1 MSPLAGWARRH
12 PHAADGIRL
21 VLTLVL
27 LALVTFEGVVLARQP
42 SLPHATVWASGILVC
57 LSAAPWPGIPLL
69 VRARFAT
76 AVTWTATL
84 LLIFGNHPIV
94 VWGAGEAIALLV
106 LLSQVLLRAPVRT
119 AAVLGPLLGL
129 GCMAVPV
136 RDTDP
141 GRFTLLFSVL
151 AVVVGAYSL
160 LLRLQAVQGVR
171 ELRAVR
177 TAERLELARELHDL
191 VAHHVT
197 GIVVEARA
205 ARFTKVSAERAAE
218 ILGRIETAGDEA
230 LGSMR
235 RLVKILREDEGEDD
249 GEDNGPGDGTV
260 SGARSQ
266 DAGTDMGSGAATGGT
281 GMGGGA
287 GPGGGTS
294 PVAGLA
300 DIRRLT
306 ERFAVTGPPVALS
319 IEEGLEPRLPAHVA
333 ATAHRIV
340 LEALTNIRKH
350 AATATAVRI
359 GLRTVP
365 TGLEVRIAD
374 DGGRPAKL
382 SENARGGGY
391 GLAGMAERAE
401 ALGGSL
407 TAGPAPE
414 GGWLVTATLP
424 L

>member
-1 MSPLAGWARRH
+1 MSPLASWARRN
-12 PHAADGIRL
+12 PRAADWIRL
-21 VLTLVL
+21 ALSLVL

-42 SLPHATVWASGILVC
+42 SLPHAAVWASGILVC
-57 LSAAPWPGIPLL
+57 LSAAPWPALPLL
-69 VRARFAT
+69 TRAWFAA
-76 AVTWTATL
+76 AVTWAVTL
-84 LLIFGNHPIV
+84 LLIFGNHPLV
-94 VWGAGEAIALLV
+94 VWGGGEAIALLV
-106 LLSQVLLRAPVRT
+106 LLSQVLLRAPART
-119 AAVLGPLLGL
+119 AVVLGPLLGL

-136 RDTDP
+136 RDADP

-151 AVVVGAYSL
+151 AVVVAAYSL
-160 LLRLQAVQGVR
+160 LLRLQSGQRVR

-205 ARFTKVSAERAAE
+205 ARFTQVSAERAAE
-218 ILGRIETAGDEA
+218 IFGRIETAGDEA

-235 RLVKILREDEGEDD
+235 RLVKVLREND
-249 GEDNGPGDGTV
+249 T
-260 SGARSQ
+260 
-266 DAGTDMGSGAATGGT
+266 
-281 GMGGGA
+281 GA
-287 GPGGGTS
+287 GPAPGTA

-300 DIRRLT
+300 DLRGLT
-306 ERFAVTGPPVALS
+306 ERFSVTGPPVALYVQ
-319 IEEGLEPRLPAHVA
+319 EGLEDRLPGDVA

-340 LEALTNIRKH
+340 LEALTNIGKH
-350 AATATAVRI
+350 AATATAVRV

-365 TGLEVRIAD
+365 AGLEIRVAD
-374 DGGRPAKL
+374 DGGRCAKL
-382 SENARGGGY
+382 SDNARGGGY
-391 GLAGMAERAE
+391 GLVGMAERAE
-401 ALGGSL
+401 ALGGRL

>member
-1 MSPLAGWARRH
+1 MSPLASWARRH
-12 PHAADGIRL
+12 PRAAGGIRL
-21 VLTLVL
+21 LFSVLL
-27 LALVTFEGVVLARQP
+27 LALVSFEGVVLARQP
-42 SLPHATVWASGILVC
+42 SAPHAAVWASGVLVC
-57 LSAAPWPGIPLL
+57 LSAAPWPGLPLL
-69 VRARFAT
+69 ARAWFAAAT
-76 AVTWTATL
+76 TWTVTL
-84 LLIFGNHPIV
+84 LLVLGDRPTV
-94 VWGAGEAIALLV
+94 VWGAGEAVALLV
-106 LLSQVLLRAPVRT
+106 LLSQILLRARART

-136 RDTDP
+136 RDSDP

-151 AVVVGAYSL
+151 AVVVTAYSL
-160 LLRLQAVQGVR
+160 LLRLQSVQRLR

-205 ARFTKVSAERAAE
+205 ARFTRVTAERAAE
-218 ILGRIETAGDEA
+218 VLGRIETAGDEA

-235 RLVKILREDEGEDD
+235 RLVRILRED
-249 GEDNGPGDGTV
+249 DGTPT
-260 SGARSQ
+260 AP
-266 DAGTDMGSGAATGGT
+266 AT
-281 GMGGGA
+281 A
-287 GPGGGTS
+287 

-300 DIRRLT
+300 DIRDLAG
-306 ERFAVTGPPVALS
+306 RFAGPPVVLY
-319 IEEGLEPRLPAHVA
+319 IEQGLDDRVPGDVA

-340 LEALTNIRKH
+340 LEALTNIGKH

-365 TGLEVRIAD
+365 AGLEVRVAD
-374 DGGRPAKL
+374 DGGHPARL
-382 SENARGGGY
+382 SEKARGGGY
-391 GLAGMAERAE
+391 GLAGMTERAE
-401 ALGGSL
+401 ALGGRL

>member
-1 MSPLAGWARRH
+1 MSPLSGWARRN
-12 PHAADGIRL
+12 PHTANWVRL
-21 VLTLVL
+21 CLSLVL

-42 SLPHATVWASGILVC
+42 SAPHATVWVSGILVC
-57 LSAAPWPGIPLL
+57 LSAAPWPRIPLL
-69 VRARFAT
+69 ARAWFAAT
-76 AVTWTATL
+76 VTWTATL

-94 VWGAGEAIALLV
+94 VWGGGEAVALLV
-106 LLSQVLLRAPVRT
+106 LLTQVLLRAPART

-151 AVVVGAYSL
+151 TVVVGAFSL
-160 LLRLQAVQGVR
+160 LLRLQSVQRVR

-205 ARFTKVSAERAAE
+205 ARFTKVSAERAGE
-218 ILGRIETAGDEA
+218 IFGRIESAGGEA

-235 RLVKILREDEGEDD
+235 RLVTVLRESD
-249 GEDNGPGDGTV
+249 GPDGTE
-260 SGARSQ
+260 A
-266 DAGTDMGSGAATGGT
+266 
-281 GMGGGA
+281 
-287 GPGGGTS
+287 PGGRTS

-300 DIRRLT
+300 DIRVLT
-306 ERFAVTGPPVALS
+306 ERFSVTGPPVVLYVEA
-319 IEEGLEPRLPAHVA
+319 GLQDRLPADVA

-340 LEALTNIRKH
+340 LEALTNIGKH

-365 TGLEVRIAD
+365 AGLEVRIAD

>member
-1 MSPLAGWARRH
+1 MSPLASWARRN

-21 VLTLVL
+21 FLSLAL
-27 LALVTFEGVVLARQP
+27 LALVTFEGVVLTRRP
-42 SLPHATVWASGILVC
+42 SLPHTAVWISGILVC
-57 LSAAPWPGIPLL
+57 LSAAPWPRIPLL
-69 VRARFAT
+69 TRARFAAAT
-76 AVTWTATL
+76 TWTVTL
-84 LLIFGNHPIV
+84 LLIFGNHPLV
-94 VWGAGEAIALLV
+94 VWGGGEAIALLV
-106 LLSQVLLRAPVRT
+106 LLSQVLLRAPART

-136 RDTDP
+136 RDTNP

-160 LLRLQAVQGVR
+160 LLRLQSVQRVR

-205 ARFTKVSAERAAE
+205 ARFTHVTAEHAAD
-218 ILGRIETAGDEA
+218 IFGRIETAGDEA

-235 RLVKILREDEGEDD
+235 RLVKVLRDD
-249 GEDNGPGDGTV
+249 DDADRPTAADRTT
-260 SGARSQ
+260 
-266 DAGTDMGSGAATGGT
+266 DAGGAAA
-281 GMGGGA
+281 GGGA
-287 GPGGGTS
+287 AGRTRGPGTA

-300 DIRRLT
+300 DIRSLT
-306 ERFAVTGPPVALS
+306 ERFAVTGPPVVLTV
-319 IEEGLEPRLPAHVA
+319 EDGLDTRLPGDVA

-340 LEALTNIRKH
+340 LEALTNIGKH
-350 AATATAVRI
+350 AADTTAVRV

-365 TGLEVRIAD
+365 DGLEVHIAD
-374 DGGRPAKL
+374 EGGHPARL
-382 SENARGGGY
+382 SEKARGGGY
-391 GLAGMAERAE
+391 GLAGMTERAE

-407 TAGPAPE
+407 TAGPTPE
-414 GGWLVTATLP
+414 GGWLVTAVLP

>member
-12 PHAADGIRL
+12 PHAAVSVRL
-21 VLTLVL
+21 GLSLVL
-27 LALVTFEGVVLARQP
+27 LALVTFEGVVLARRP
-42 SLPHATVWASGILVC
+42 SLPHGAVWASGLLVC
-57 LSAAPWPGIPLL
+57 LSAAPWPGLPLL
-69 VRARFAT
+69 ARAWSAAT
-76 AVTWTATL
+76 VTWTVTL
-84 LLIFGNHPIV
+84 LLVFGNHPLI
-94 VWGAGEAIALLV
+94 VWGGGEAIALLV
-106 LLSQVLLRAPVRT
+106 LLSQVLLRAPART

-141 GRFTLLFSVL
+141 GRFTLLFCVL
-151 AVVVGAYSL
+151 TVVVAAYSL
-160 LLRLQAVQGVR
+160 LLRLQSVQRVR
-171 ELRAVR
+171 DLRAVR

-205 ARFTKVSAERAAE
+205 ARFTKVSAERADE
-218 ILGRIETAGDEA
+218 IFGRIESAGDEA

-235 RLVKILREDEGEDD
+235 RLVRILRESDEGE
-249 GEDNGPGDGTV
+249 
-260 SGARSQ
+260 
-266 DAGTDMGSGAATGGT
+266 ATGGR
-281 GMGGGA
+281 GA
-287 GPGGGTS
+287 TS

-300 DIRRLT
+300 DIRSLT
-306 ERFAVTGPPVALS
+306 ERFSRSGPPVVLY
-319 IEEGLEPRLPAHVA
+319 IEEGLAARLPDHVA

-340 LEALTNIRKH
+340 LEALTNIGKH

-365 TGLEVRIAD
+365 AGLEIRVAD
-374 DGGRPAKL
+374 DGGRPATL
-382 SENARGGGY
+382 SDNARGGGY

-407 TAGPAPE
+407 TAGPTPE
-414 GGWLVTATLP
+414 GGWLVSAVLP

>member
-1 MSPLAGWARRH
+1 MSPLATWSRRH
-12 PHAADGIRL
+12 PHAAGRIRL
-21 VLTLVL
+21 LLSLLL

-42 SLPHATVWASGILVC
+42 SLPHAAVWISGILVC
-57 LSAAPWPGIPLL
+57 LSAAPWPRIPLL
-69 VRARFAT
+69 ARARFAAAT
-76 AVTWTATL
+76 TWTVTL
-84 LLIFGNHPIV
+84 LLMFGNHPLV
-94 VWGAGEAIALLV
+94 VWGGGEAIALLV
-106 LLSQVLLRAPVRT
+106 LLSQVLLRAPART

-160 LLRLQAVQGVR
+160 LLRLQSVQRVR

-218 ILGRIETAGDEA
+218 TFGRIETAGDEA

-235 RLVKILREDEGEDD
+235 RLVAILREGDED
-249 GEDNGPGDGTV
+249 
-260 SGARSQ
+260 RSHP
-266 DAGTDMGSGAATGGT
+266 APAA
-281 GMGGGA
+281 
-287 GPGGGTS
+287 

-300 DIRRLT
+300 DLRRLT
-306 ERFAVTGPPVALS
+306 ERFSTTGPPVVLS
-319 IEEGLEPRLPAHVA
+319 IEDGLDDRLPGHVA

-340 LEALTNIRKH
+340 LEALTNISKH
-350 AATATAVRI
+350 AATATAVRV
-359 GLRTVP
+359 GLRTLP
-365 TGLEVRIAD
+365 TGLEVRVAD
-374 DGGRPAKL
+374 DGGRPARL
-382 SENARGGGY
+382 SEKARGGGY

-401 ALGGSL
+401 ALGGTL

-414 GGWLVTATLP
+414 GGWLVTALLP

>member
-1 MSPLAGWARRH
+1 MSPLGPWARRH
-12 PHAADGIRL
+12 PYAADWLRI
-21 VLTLVL
+21 TLSVTL

-42 SLPHATVWASGILVC
+42 STPHAAVWVSGILVC

-69 VRARFAT
+69 TRAWFAS
-76 AVTWTATL
+76 AVTWTVTL
-84 LLIFGNHPIV
+84 SLIFGNHPLV
-94 VWGAGEAIALLV
+94 VWGGGEAIALLV

-129 GCMAVPV
+129 GCMLVPV
-136 RDTDP
+136 RDADP

-151 AVVVGAYSL
+151 AVVVTAYSL
-160 LLRLQAVQGVR
+160 LLRLQSVQRVR

-177 TAERLELARELHDL
+177 SAERLELARELHDL

-205 ARFTKVSAERAAE
+205 ARYTKVSAERAGE
-218 ILGRIETAGDEA
+218 IFGRIETAGDEA

-235 RLVKILREDEGEDD
+235 RLVKVLREGADD
-249 GEDNGPGDGTV
+249 TDPET
-260 SGARSQ
+260 ARAAGRTGS
-266 DAGTDMGSGAATGGT
+266 AGTA
-281 GMGGGA
+281 
-287 GPGGGTS
+287 
-294 PVAGLA
+294 PVAGLRE
-300 DIRRLT
+300 IRGLT
-306 ERFAVTGPPVALS
+306 ERFAATGPPVVLYV
-319 IEEGLEPRLPAHVA
+319 EEGLEARLPADVA

-340 LEALTNIRKH
+340 LEALTNIGKH

-365 TGLEVRIAD
+365 AGLEVRIAD

-391 GLAGMAERAE
+391 GLVGMAERAE

-414 GGWLVTATLP
+414 GGWLVTALLP

>member
-1 MSPLAGWARRH
+1 MSPLSGWARHH
-12 PHAADGIRL
+12 PHTAGALRVCL
-21 VLTLVL
+21 SLVL

-42 SLPHATVWASGILVC
+42 SLPHAAVWLSGILVC
-57 LSAAPWPGIPLL
+57 LSAAPWPAIPLL
-69 VRARFAT
+69 TRAWFAA
-76 AVTWTATL
+76 AVTWSVTL
-84 LLIFGNHPIV
+84 FLMFGHQPLV
-94 VWGAGEAIALLV
+94 VWGGGEAIALLV
-106 LLSQVLLRAPVRT
+106 LLSQVLLRAPART

-136 RDTDP
+136 RDADP

-160 LLRLQAVQGVR
+160 LLRLQAAQRVR
-171 ELRAVR
+171 DLHAVR

-205 ARFTKVSAERAAE
+205 ARFTQVSAERAGE
-218 ILGRIETAGDEA
+218 IFGRIETAGDEA
-230 LGSMR
+230 LVSMR
-235 RLVKILREDEGEDD
+235 RLVKILRENDD
-249 GEDNGPGDGTV
+249 G
-260 SGARSQ
+260 SAGAE
-266 DAGTDMGSGAATGGT
+266 ATAT
-281 GMGGGA
+281 A
-287 GPGGGTS
+287 

-300 DIRRLT
+300 EIRGLT
-306 ERFAVTGPPVALS
+306 ERFARTGPPVALS
-319 IEEGLEPRLPAHVA
+319 IEKGLEDRLPADVA

-340 LEALTNIRKH
+340 LEALTNIGKH
-350 AATATAVRI
+350 AANATAVRVS
-359 GLRTVP
+359 LRTVP
-365 TGLEVRIAD
+365 AGLELRIAN
-374 DGGRPAKL
+374 DGGRPARL

-407 TAGPAPE
+407 TAGPTPE

>member
-1 MSPLAGWARRH
+1 MSPLASWARRH
-12 PHAADGIRL
+12 PHTADGIRL
-21 VLTLVL
+21 TLSLVL

-42 SLPHATVWASGILVC
+42 SLPHAAVWVSGILVC
-57 LSAAPWPGIPLL
+57 LSAAPWPRIPLL
-69 VRARFAT
+69 ARAWFAA
-76 AVTWTATL
+76 AVTWTVTL
-84 LLIFGNHPIV
+84 LLIFGDHPLV
-94 VWGAGEAIALLV
+94 VWGGGEAIALLV

-151 AVVVGAYSL
+151 TVVVGAYSL
-160 LLRLQAVQGVR
+160 LLRVQSGQRLR
-171 ELRAVR
+171 ELAAVR

-205 ARFTKVSAERAAE
+205 ARFTQVPAERAAE
-218 ILGRIETAGDEA
+218 IFGRIETAGDEA

-235 RLVKILREDEGEDD
+235 RLVKILRENED
-249 GEDNGPGDGTV
+249 
-260 SGARSQ
+260 RSP
-266 DAGTDMGSGAATGGT
+266 
-281 GMGGGA
+281 GGA
-287 GPGGGTS
+287 GRPGTA

-300 DIRRLT
+300 DIRTLT
-306 ERFAVTGPPVALS
+306 ERFSATGPPVALYV
-319 IEEGLEPRLPAHVA
+319 EEGLAQRLPGDVA

-340 LEALTNIRKH
+340 LEALTNTAKH
-350 AATATAVRI
+350 AATATAVRV

-365 TGLEVRIAD
+365 AGLEIRIAD
-374 DGGRPAKL
+374 DGGRPARL
-382 SENARGGGY
+382 SETARGGGY
-391 GLAGMAERAE
+391 GLVGMAERAE

-414 GGWLVTATLP
+414 GGWLVTAVLP

>member
-1 MSPLAGWARRH
+1 MSPLASWARRH
-12 PHAADGIRL
+12 PRTADGIRL
-21 VLTLVL
+21 TLSLIL
-27 LALVTFEGVVLARQP
+27 LALVTFEGVALARQP
-42 SLPHATVWASGILVC
+42 SLPHAAVWISGILVC
-57 LSAAPWPGIPLL
+57 LSAAPWPRIPLL
-69 VRARFAT
+69 ARAWFAA
-76 AVTWTATL
+76 AVTWTVTL
-84 LLIFGNHPIV
+84 LLIFGNHPLA
-94 VWGAGEAIALLV
+94 VWGGGEAIALLV

-141 GRFTLLFSVL
+141 GRFTLLFCVL

-160 LLRLQAVQGVR
+160 LLRLQFGQRVR
-171 ELRAVR
+171 ELAAVR

-205 ARFTKVSAERAAE
+205 ARFTRVPAERAAE
-218 ILGRIETAGDEA
+218 IFGRIETAGDEA

-235 RLVKILREDEGEDD
+235 RLVKILRE
-249 GEDNGPGDGTV
+249 
-260 SGARSQ
+260 SQ
-266 DAGTDMGSGAATGGT
+266 DQA
-281 GMGGGA
+281 
-287 GPGGGTS
+287 PGGGRRPGTA

-300 DIRRLT
+300 DIRTLT
-306 ERFAVTGPPVALS
+306 ERFSATGPPVALYV
-319 IEEGLEPRLPAHVA
+319 EEGLAERLPGDVA

-340 LEALTNIRKH
+340 LEALTNTAKH
-350 AATATAVRI
+350 AATATAVRV

-365 TGLEVRIAD
+365 AGLEIRVAD
-374 DGGRPAKL
+374 DGGRPARL
-382 SENARGGGY
+382 SETARGGGY
-391 GLAGMAERAE
+391 GLVGMAERAE

-414 GGWLVTATLP
+414 GGWLVTAVLP

>member
-1 MSPLAGWARRH
+1 MSPLGPWARRH
-12 PHAADGIRL
+12 PRAADWIRIL
-21 VLTLVL
+21 LSVTL
-27 LALVTFEGVVLARQP
+27 LALVSFEGVVLARQP
-42 SLPHATVWASGILVC
+42 SLPHAAVWVSGILVC

-69 VRARFAT
+69 VRAWFAG
-76 AVTWTATL
+76 AVTWTVTL

-94 VWGAGEAIALLV
+94 VWGGGEAIALLV
-106 LLSQVLLRAPVRT
+106 LLTQVLLRAPVRT

-160 LLRLQAVQGVR
+160 LLRLQSVQRLR

-177 TAERLELARELHDL
+177 SAERLELARELHDL

-205 ARFTKVSAERAAE
+205 ARFTKVTAERAGE
-218 ILGRIETAGDEA
+218 IFGRIESAGDEA

-235 RLVKILREDEGEDD
+235 RLVKILREGAEGAEGHD
-249 GEDNGPGDGTV
+249 G
-260 SGARSQ
+260 
-266 DAGTDMGSGAATGGT
+266 AGTA
-281 GMGGGA
+281 
-287 GPGGGTS
+287 

-300 DIRRLT
+300 EIRGLT
-306 ERFAVTGPPVALS
+306 ERFARTGPPVVLYV
-319 IEEGLEPRLPAHVA
+319 EEGLDARLPADVA

-340 LEALTNIRKH
+340 LEALTNIGKH

-365 TGLEVRIAD
+365 AGLEVRIAD

-382 SENARGGGY
+382 SESARGGGY

-414 GGWLVTATLP
+414 GGWLVTAVLP

>member
-1 MSPLAGWARRH
+1 MSPLASWARRH
-12 PHAADGIRL
+12 PHVADWLRW

-27 LALVTFEGVVLARQP
+27 IGLVTAEGIILARRP
-42 SLPHATVWASGILVC
+42 SLPHTAVWISGILVC
-57 LSAAPWPGIPLL
+57 LSAAPWPRIPLL
-69 VRARFAT
+69 TRAWFAAAT
-76 AVTWTATL
+76 TWTVTL
-84 LLIFGNHPIV
+84 LLIFGNHPLV
-94 VWGAGEAIALLV
+94 VWGGGEAIALLV
-106 LLSQVLLRAPVRT
+106 LLSQVLLRAPART

-129 GCMAVPV
+129 GCTAVPV

-160 LLRLQAVQGVR
+160 LLRLQSVQRVR

-218 ILGRIETAGDEA
+218 IFGRIETAGDEA

-235 RLVKILREDEGEDD
+235 RLVKVLRDD
-249 GEDNGPGDGTV
+249 DTDSGKDGAKDGDD
-260 SGARSQ
+260 ARAA
-266 DAGTDMGSGAATGGT
+266 AGDRT
-281 GMGGGA
+281 GGGA
-287 GPGGGTS
+287 PGRAGGPGTA

-300 DIRRLT
+300 DIRSLA
-306 ERFAVTGPPVALS
+306 ERFTVTGPPVALY
-319 IEEGLEPRLPAHVA
+319 IEDGLATRLPGDVA

-340 LEALTNIRKH
+340 LEALTNIGKH
-350 AATATAVRI
+350 AATATAVRV

-365 TGLEVRIAD
+365 NGLEVRIAD
-374 DGGRPAKL
+374 DGGIPARL
-382 SENARGGGY
+382 SDKARGGGY
-391 GLAGMAERAE
+391 GLVGMAERAE

-414 GGWLVTATLP
+414 GGWLVTAVLP

>member
-1 MSPLAGWARRH
+1 MSPLSGWARRN
-12 PHAADGIRL
+12 PHTANWIRL
-21 VLTLVL
+21 CLSLVL

-42 SLPHATVWASGILVC
+42 TLPHATVWVSGILVC

-69 VRARFAT
+69 ARAWFAA

-94 VWGAGEAIALLV
+94 VWGGGEAVALLV
-106 LLSQVLLRAPVRT
+106 LLTQVLLRAPART
-119 AAVLGPLLGL
+119 ATVLGPLLGL

-151 AVVVGAYSL
+151 TVVVGAFSL
-160 LLRLQAVQGVR
+160 LLRLQAAQRLR

-205 ARFTKVSAERAAE
+205 ARFTKVSAERAGE
-218 ILGRIETAGDEA
+218 IFGRIETAGDEA

-235 RLVKILREDEGEDD
+235 RLVTILRETD
-249 GEDNGPGDGTV
+249 GPGG
-260 SGARSQ
+260 SP
-266 DAGTDMGSGAATGGT
+266 GSGP
-281 GMGGGA
+281 GGA
-287 GPGGGTS
+287 SPGGGTS

-300 DIRRLT
+300 DIRVLT
-306 ERFAVTGPPVALS
+306 ERFSVTGPPVVLYVEA
-319 IEEGLEPRLPAHVA
+319 GLEDRLPADVA

-340 LEALTNIRKH
+340 LEALTNIGKH
-350 AATATAVRI
+350 AATATAVRV

-365 TGLEVRIAD
+365 AGLEVRVAD
-374 DGGRPAKL
+374 DGGRPARL

>member
-1 MSPLAGWARRH
+1 MSPLSGWARRN
-12 PHAADGIRL
+12 PHTANWLRL
-21 VLTLVL
+21 CLSLVL

-42 SLPHATVWASGILVC
+42 SLPHATIWVSGILVC
-57 LSAAPWPGIPLL
+57 LSAAPWPRIPLL
-69 VRARFAT
+69 TRAWFAA

-84 LLIFGNHPIV
+84 LLIFANHPLV
-94 VWGAGEAIALLV
+94 VWGGGEAIALLV
-106 LLSQVLLRAPVRT
+106 LLTQVLLRAPART

-136 RDTDP
+136 RDNDP

-151 AVVVGAYSL
+151 TVVVAAYSL
-160 LLRLQAVQGVR
+160 LLRLQSAQRLR

-205 ARFTKVSAERAAE
+205 ARFTKVPAERAAE
-218 ILGRIETAGDEA
+218 IFGRIETAGDEA

-235 RLVKILREDEGEDD
+235 RLVKILRESD
-249 GEDNGPGDGTV
+249 GPGDTT
-260 SGARSQ
+260 
-266 DAGTDMGSGAATGGT
+266 TD
-281 GMGGGA
+281 
-287 GPGGGTS
+287 GGGTS

-300 DIRRLT
+300 DIRVLA
-306 ERFAVTGPPVALS
+306 ERFSVTGPPVVLYV
-319 IEEGLEPRLPAHVA
+319 ETGLEDRLPAHVA

-340 LEALTNIRKH
+340 LEALTNIGKH
-350 AATATAVRI
+350 AATATAVRV

-365 TGLEVRIAD
+365 AGLEVRIAD

-382 SENARGGGY
+382 SETARGGGF

-414 GGWLVTATLP
+414 GGWQVTATLP